1 MIIRLLG
8 PLELTGPNGAVQ
20 LSSAAQRTLV
30 ARLALTPG
38 ETVPRSALVD
48 ALWSDEASA
57 SATKTLHS
65 LLARLRGQIRDAGL
79 GELITTREPGYV
91 LNASTET
98 VDAARFE
105 ALVAAARHSDE
116 PSESAKML
124 REALALW
131 TGDPLADCRP
141 GEWTRQESARLV
153 SLRMDATEDLMDA
166 SLALGEHAAVAPLVA
181 ALVERHPFR
190 ERLWEQLMIA
200 LHRCG
205 RQAESLAA
213 FQRARA
219 VLVDELGIEP
229 GTRLRDLEQAVLTAD
244 PRLDLPE
251 RVVVPV
257 RGNLPADRSSFV
269 ERPET
274 EHVTDLIRRH
284 RLVTLIG
291 VGGVGKTRLALH
303 VARAEQ
309 PPDGAWL
316 VELAA
321 LRDRAL
327 VPHTVAEALGVVD
340 QTGRGQL
347 NVLAEFLAGRDA
359 LLVLDNCEHVVDH
372 CAVLVDTLLRVAPKL
387 RVIATSR
394 RALRVHGEQVLSV
407 APLSVPYPAATLFA
421 QRADAAIPGS
431 FVITDA
437 NEQAVAD
444 LCRRLDGI
452 PLAIEMAALRVRA
465 LTPAQLLERL
475 DDRFRVLTDGG
486 RTALPQHQTLLATM
500 EWSFELC
507 SPREQLLWARASVF
521 AGGFDL
527 AAAEAVCSDDVLT
540 ADFMFDAVD
549 GLVDKSVLQH
559 EEHAGVA
566 RYRFLETMRRFGQT
580 RLRASGEEQRLKARH
595 RDYYANLAAQGER
608 AWFTPRQLATVGAMT
623 AERGNLR
630 AALEHSLTTPGEA
643 DAGLRLAATLW
654 FHWVGCGRFAE
665 GRHWLDWALSL
676 ETEPSKARC
685 KALWVNGYVATLQ
698 GNTSAVPALLEACH
712 REAAELRDE
721 DADVFATYVRG
732 AAAVFEDDLP
742 RGAELLSEA
751 DRRHAELGH
760 LDSNV
765 IMAKVALAITVA
777 FSGQL
782 DRAAEICAEA
792 RAVCEENGELWARA
806 YALYVLAFVA
816 MGRGDVAEAREL
828 ATTSLHI
835 KAKFDDLLGIAVSV
849 ELLAL
854 IAAVTGH
861 PAHAALLLGGADRVW
876 RSVGLPLFGSATFAA
891 SHDRCVALCR
901 QALGDEA
908 YGEHFARGAAMTVSA
923 VVEVAAKDLAQP

>member
-20 LSSAAQRTLV
+20 LSSAGQRTLV
-30 ARLALTPG
+30 ARLAVNPG

-48 ALWSDEASA
+48 ALWSDEVPAT
-57 SATKTLHS
+57 ATKTLHS

-91 LNASTET
+91 FNASADH
-98 VDAARFE
+98 VDVARFE
-105 ALVAAARHSDE
+105 ALVAAARRSDE
-116 PSESAKML
+116 PAESARML

-131 TGDPLADCRP
+131 TGDPLVDCRP
-141 GEWTRQESARLV
+141 GEWARSESARLTE
-153 SLRMDATEDLMDA
+153 LRLGATEDLMDA
-166 SLALGEHAAVAPLVA
+166 SLALGEHAAVAPLVSS
-181 ALVERHPFR
+181 LVEQHPFR

-200 LHRCG
+200 LYRCG
-205 RQAESLAA
+205 RQAEALAA
-213 FQRARA
+213 FHRARG

-244 PRLDLPE
+244 PRLDLVE
-251 RVVVPV
+251 RPPVPV

-269 ERPET
+269 DRPEA
-274 EHVTDLIRRH
+274 EQLAGLVRKH

-291 VGGVGKTRLALH
+291 VGGVGKTRLAVH
-303 VARAEQ
+303 VARGEQ
-309 PPDGAWL
+309 PPDGVWL

-347 NVLAEFLAGRDA
+347 TVLTDFLADRDA

-372 CAVLVDTLLRVAPKL
+372 CAVLVDTLLRVAPRL

-394 RALRVHGEQVLSV
+394 RALRVYGEQVLSV

-431 FVITDA
+431 FVITGA

-475 DDRFRVLTDGG
+475 DDRFKVLTDGG
-486 RTALPQHQTLLATM
+486 RNALPQHQTLIATM
-500 EWSFELC
+500 DWSFDLC

-521 AGGFDL
+521 AGSFDL
-527 AAAEAVCSDDVLT
+527 TAAEAVCSDDALT

-549 GLVDKSVLQH
+549 GLVDKSVLQR

-566 RYRFLETMRRFGQT
+566 RYRLLETMRQYGQT
-580 RLRASGEEQRLKARH
+580 RLRASDEEARLRLRH
-595 RDYYANLAAQGER
+595 RDYYAGVAVQGER
-608 AWFTPRQLATVGAMT
+608 AWFTPRQAATVGVMT

-630 AALEHSLTTPGEA
+630 AALEYSLTTPGEA
-643 DAGLRLAATLW
+643 EVGLRLAATLW
-654 FHWVGCGRFAE
+654 FQWVGCGRLAE
-665 GRHWLDWALSL
+665 GRHWLSWALSL
-676 ETEPSKARC
+676 ETEPSRARC
-685 KALWVNGYVATLQ
+685 KALWVAGYVATVQ
-698 GNTSAVPALLEACH
+698 GNRAAVPALLQACRAEA
-712 REAAELRDE
+712 LLLDDE
-721 DADVFATYVRG
+721 DADVYATYVQG

-742 RGAELLSEA
+742 LAASLLAEA
-751 DRRHAELGH
+751 DRRHAALGH

-765 IMAKVALAITVA
+765 IMARVALAMTVA
-777 FSGQL
+777 FGG
-782 DRAAEICAEA
+782 DYERATAICAEA
-792 RAVCEENGELWARA
+792 RALCEENGELWARA

-816 MGRGDVAEAREL
+816 VGRGDFAEAREL
-828 ATTSLHI
+828 ATSSLRI
-835 KAKFDDLLGIAVSV
+835 KESFDDLLGIAVSV
-849 ELLAL
+849 EVLAL
-854 IAAVTGH
+854 IAVATGS
-861 PAHAALLLGGADRVW
+861 ATHAALLLGGADRVW
-876 RSVGLPLFGSATFAA
+876 RSVGLPLFGSANFAA
-891 SHDRCVALCR
+891 SHDQCVTSCR

-908 YGEHFARGAAMTVSA
+908 FDEHFARGAAMTVAA
-923 VVEVAAKDLAQP
+923 VVAAAQS

>member
-20 LSSAAQRTLV
+20 LSSAGQRTLV
-30 ARLALTPG
+30 ARLALNPG

-48 ALWSDEASA
+48 ALWSDEAPA
-57 SATKTLHS
+57 TATKTLHS

-79 GELITTREPGYV
+79 GELIMTREPGYV
-91 LNASTET
+91 FNASADT
-98 VDAARFE
+98 VDVARFE
-105 ALVAAARHSDE
+105 ALVSSARQSTE
-116 PSESAKML
+116 PLESAKML

-131 TGDPLADCRP
+131 NGDPLADCRP
-141 GEWTRQESARLV
+141 GDWTRQESARLID
-153 SLRMDATEDLMDA
+153 LRMDATEDLMDA
-166 SLALGEHAAVAPLVA
+166 SLALGEHAAVAPLVNS
-181 ALVERHPFR
+181 LVEQHPFR
-190 ERLWEQLMIA
+190 ERLWEQLMLA
-200 LHRCG
+200 LYRCG
-205 RQAESLAA
+205 RQAESLGA
-213 FQRARA
+213 FQRARG
-219 VLVDELGIEP
+219 VLIDELGIEP

-244 PRLDLPE
+244 PRLDLAEHVP
-251 RVVVPV
+251 VPV

-269 ERPET
+269 DRPEAD
-274 EHVTDLIRRH
+274 HVADLIRRH

-291 VGGVGKTRLALH
+291 VGGVGKTRLAMH
-303 VARAEQ
+303 VARGEQ
-309 PPDGAWL
+309 PPDGVWL

-347 NVLAEFLAGRDA
+347 NVLTEFLTGKDA
-359 LLVLDNCEHVVDH
+359 LLVLDNCEHVVAH

-394 RALRVHGEQVLSV
+394 RALRVYGEQVLSV

-431 FVITDA
+431 FVITPE
-437 NEQAVAD
+437 NERAVTD

-475 DDRFRVLTDGG
+475 DDRFRVLTDDG

-500 EWSFELC
+500 DWSFDLC

-521 AGGFDL
+521 AGSFDL
-527 AAAEAVCSDDVLT
+527 GAAEAVCSDDALT

-549 GLVDKSVLQH
+549 GLVDKSVLQR

-566 RYRFLETMRRFGQT
+566 RYRLLETMRQYGQT
-580 RLRASGEEQRLKARH
+580 RLRASDEEPRLKARH
-595 RDYYANLAAQGER
+595 RDWYAGIARQGEQ
-608 AWFTPRQLATVGAMT
+608 AWFTPRQAATVGAMA

-630 AALEHSLTTPGEA
+630 AALEYSLTTPGEA
-643 DAGLRLAATLW
+643 DSGLRLASTLW
-654 FHWVGCGRFAE
+654 FYWVGCGRFAE
-665 GRHWLDWALSL
+665 GRHWLNWALSL
-676 ETEPSKARC
+676 DTEPSNARC
-685 KALWVNGYVATLQ
+685 KALWVNGYLATLQ
-698 GNTSAVPALLEACH
+698 GNTAAVPALLETC
-712 REAAELRDE
+712 RTEAAALGDE
-721 DADVFATYVRG
+721 DADVYATYVQG
-732 AAAVFEDDLP
+732 AAAVFDDDLP
-742 RGAELLSEA
+742 LGATLLAEA

-760 LDSNV
+760 MDSNV
-765 IMAKVALAITVA
+765 VMARVALAITVA
-777 FSGQL
+777 FGGEL
-782 DRAAEICAEA
+782 DRAAEICSNA

-806 YALYVLAFVA
+806 FALYVLAFVA

-828 ATTSLHI
+828 ATTSLRI
-835 KAKFDDLLGIAVSV
+835 KESFHDLLGIAVSV

-854 IAAVTGH
+854 ISVITGSA
-861 PAHAALLLGGADRVW
+861 AHAAVLLGGADRVW
-876 RSVGLPLFGSATFAA
+876 QSVGLPLFGSANFAA
-891 SHDRCVALCR
+891 SHDQCVALCR
-901 QALGDEA
+901 QALGPEG
-908 YGEHFARGAAMTVSA
+908 YEEHFARGAAMTVAS
-923 VVEVAAKDLAQP
+923 VVAAAQS

>member
-20 LSSAAQRTLV
+20 LSSAGQRTLV
-30 ARLALTPG
+30 ARLALNPG

-48 ALWSDEASA
+48 ALWSDEVPA

-91 LNASTET
+91 LNAPADT

-116 PSESAKML
+116 PLASAKML

-141 GEWTRQESARLV
+141 GEWTRQESARLTD
-153 SLRMDATEDLMDA
+153 LRTDATEELMEV
-166 SLALGEHAAVAPLVA
+166 SLALGEHAAVAPLVS

-200 LHRCG
+200 LYRCG
-205 RQAESLAA
+205 RQAEALAA
-213 FQRARA
+213 FQRARG
-219 VLVDELGIEP
+219 VLVDEP
-229 GTRLRDLEQAVLTAD
+229 GPRLRDLEQAVLTAD

-251 RVVVPV
+251 RTPVAV

-269 ERPET
+269 DRPET
-274 EHVTDLIRRH
+274 THVADLIRKH

-291 VGGVGKTRLALH
+291 VGGVGKTRLAMH
-303 VARAEQ
+303 VARGEH
-309 PPDGAWL
+309 PPDGVWL

-321 LRDRAL
+321 LRDKAL

-347 NVLAEFLAGRDA
+347 SVLTEFLAGKDA

-372 CAVLVDTLLRVAPKL
+372 CAVLVDTLLRVAPNL

-394 RALRVHGEQVLSV
+394 RALRVYGEQVMSV

-431 FVITDA
+431 FVITAA
-437 NEQAVAD
+437 NEQAVTD

-452 PLAIEMAALRVRA
+452 PLAIEMAAMRVRA
-465 LTPAQLLERL
+465 LTPAQLLKRL

-486 RTALPQHQTLLATM
+486 RTALPQHRTLFATM
-500 EWSFELC
+500 EWSFDLC
-507 SPREQLLWARASVF
+507 SAREQLLWARASVF

-527 AAAEAVCSDDVLT
+527 AAAEAVCSDDSLT

-549 GLVDKSVLQH
+549 GLVDKSVLQR

-566 RYRFLETMRRFGQT
+566 RYRLPETMRQFGQT
-580 RLRASGEEQRLKARH
+580 RLRVSDEEPRLKARH
-595 RDYYANLAAQGER
+595 RDWYAGIALQGER
-608 AWFTPRQLATVGAMT
+608 AWFTPRQEATVGAMA

-630 AALEHSLTTPGEA
+630 AALEYSLTTPGEA
-643 DAGLRLAATLW
+643 DSGLRLAATLW

-665 GRHWLDWALSL
+665 GRHWLNWALSL
-676 ETEPSKARC
+676 EAEPSRARC
-685 KALWVNGYVATLQ
+685 KALWVTGYLATLQ
-698 GNTSAVPALLEACH
+698 GDTSAVPALLEAC
-712 REAAELRDE
+712 RAEAAVLEDE
-721 DADVFATYVRG
+721 DADVYATYVQG
-732 AAAVFEDDLP
+732 AAAVFDDDLP
-742 RGAELLSEA
+742 LGVTLLAEA

-760 LDSNV
+760 MDSNV
-765 IMAKVALAITVA
+765 VMARVALAIAVA
-777 FSGQL
+777 FGGEL
-782 DRAAEICAEA
+782 DRAAEICTKA
-792 RAVCEENGELWARA
+792 RIVCEENGELWARA
-806 YALYVLAFVA
+806 FALYVLAFVA
-816 MGRGDVAEAREL
+816 MGRGDIVEAREL
-828 ATTSLHI
+828 ATSSLRI
-835 KAKFDDLLGIAVSV
+835 KEKFNDLLGIAVSV

-854 IAAVTGH
+854 ISVVTGS
-861 PAHAALLLGGADRVW
+861 ASHAALLLGGADRV
-876 RSVGLPLFGSATFAA
+876 RQSVGLPLFGSANFAA

-901 QALGDEA
+901 QALGPEQ
-908 YGEHFARGAAMTVSA
+908 YEEHFSRGAAMTVPS
-923 VVEVAAKDLAQP
+923 VVAAAQS

>member
-1 MIIRLLG
+1 M
-8 PLELTGPNGAVQ
+8 
-20 LSSAAQRTLV
+20 
-30 ARLALTPG
+30 
-38 ETVPRSALVD
+38 PRSALVD
-48 ALWSDEASA
+48 ALWSDEVPAT
-57 SATKTLHS
+57 ATKTLHS

-91 LNASTET
+91 LNAPADT
-98 VDAARFE
+98 VDVARFE

-116 PSESAKML
+116 PLESAKML

-141 GEWTRQESARLV
+141 GDWTRQESARLTD
-153 SLRMDATEDLMDA
+153 LRMDATEDLMEA
-166 SLALGEHAAVAPLVA
+166 SLALGEHAAVAPLVNS
-181 ALVERHPFR
+181 LVEQHPFR

-200 LHRCG
+200 LYRCG
-205 RQAESLAA
+205 RQAEALAA
-213 FQRARA
+213 FQRARG
-219 VLVDELGIEP
+219 VLVGELGIEP
-229 GTRLRDLEQAVLTAD
+229 GPRLKDLEQAVLTAD

-251 RVVVPV
+251 RVPAPV

-269 ERPET
+269 DRPET
-274 EHVTDLIRRH
+274 EHVADLIRRH

-303 VARAEQ
+303 VARGEH
-309 PPDGAWL
+309 PPDGVWL

-321 LRDRAL
+321 LRDKAL
-327 VPHTVAEALGVVD
+327 VPHAVAEALGVVD

-347 NVLAEFLAGRDA
+347 SVLTEFLAGEDA

-372 CAVLVDTLLRVAPKL
+372 CAVLVDTLLRVAPDL

-394 RALRVHGEQVLSV
+394 RALRVYGEQVLSV
-407 APLSVPYPAATLFA
+407 SPLSVPYPAATLFA

-431 FVITDA
+431 FVITAA

-475 DDRFRVLTDGG
+475 DDRFRVLTGGG

-500 EWSFELC
+500 EWSFDLC

-527 AAAEAVCSDDVLT
+527 AAAEAVCSDDALT
-540 ADFMFDAVD
+540 ADYMFDAVD
-549 GLVDKSVLQH
+549 GLVDKSVLQR

-566 RYRFLETMRRFGQT
+566 RYRLLETMRQFGQT
-580 RLRASGEEQRLKARH
+580 RLRASDDEQRLKARH
-595 RDYYANLAAQGER
+595 RDWYTGVALQGER
-608 AWFTPRQLATVGAMT
+608 AWFTSRQAATVGAMA

-643 DAGLRLAATLW
+643 ESGLRLASTLW
-654 FHWVGCGRFAE
+654 FYWVGCGRFAE
-665 GRHWLDWALSL
+665 GRHWLNWALSL
-676 ETEPSKARC
+676 ETEPSRARC
-685 KALWVNGYVATLQ
+685 KALWVTGYLATLQ
-698 GNTSAVPALLEACH
+698 GNTSAVPALLEAC
-712 REAAELRDE
+712 RTEAAVLGDE
-721 DADVFATYVRG
+721 DADVYATYVQG
-732 AAAVFEDDLP
+732 AAAVFDDDLP
-742 RGAELLSEA
+742 LGARLLAEA

-765 IMAKVALAITVA
+765 VMARVALAITAA
-777 FSGQL
+777 FAGEL
-782 DRAAEICAEA
+782 DRAAEICTKA
-792 RAVCEENGELWARA
+792 RVVCEENGELWARA
-806 YALYVLAFVA
+806 FALYVLAFVA

-828 ATTSLHI
+828 ATTSLRI
-835 KAKFDDLLGIAVSV
+835 KEQFHDLLGIAVSV

-854 IAAVTGH
+854 ISVITGS
-861 PAHAALLLGGADRVW
+861 ASHAALLLGGADRVW
-876 RSVGLPLFGSATFAA
+876 QSVGLPLFGSTNFAA
-891 SHDRCVALCR
+891 SHDQCVTLCR
-901 QALGDEA
+901 QALSPEE
-908 YGEHFARGAAMTVSA
+908 YEEHFSRGAAMTVAS
-923 VVEVAAKDLAQP
+923 VVAAAQS

>member
-1 MIIRLLG
+1 M
-8 PLELTGPNGAVQ
+8 
-20 LSSAAQRTLV
+20 

-48 ALWSDEASA
+48 ALWSDEAPA
-57 SATKTLHS
+57 TATKTLHS

-91 LNASTET
+91 LNASAGT
-98 VDAARFE
+98 VDVARFE

-153 SLRMDATEDLMDA
+153 GLRMDATEDLVDA
-166 SLALGEHAAVAPLVA
+166 SLALGEHAAVAPLVT
-181 ALVERHPFR
+181 ALV

-251 RVVVPV
+251 RVVLPV
-257 RGNLPADRSSFV
+257 RGHLPADRSSFV
-269 ERPET
+269 DRPET
-274 EHVTDLIRRH
+274 EHVTDLIRQH

-321 LRDRAL
+321 LRDRTL
-327 VPHTVAEALGVVD
+327 VPHTAAEALGVVD

-347 NVLAEFLAGRDA
+347 NVLTEFLGGRDA
-359 LLVLDNCEHVVDH
+359 LLVLGNCEHVVDH
-372 CAVLVDTLLRVAPKL
+372 CAVLVDMLLRVAPKL

-394 RALRVHGEQVLSV
+394 RALRVYGEQVLSV

-437 NEQAVAD
+437 NEQGVAD

-500 EWSFELC
+500 EWSFDLC
-507 SPREQLLWARASVF
+507 SPREQLLWAGASVF

-527 AAAEAVCSDDVLT
+527 AAAEAVCSDDALT

-549 GLVDKSVLQH
+549 GLVDKSVLQR

-566 RYRFLETMRRFGQT
+566 RYRLMETMRQFGQT

-623 AERGNLR
+623 AERGNLH

-643 DAGLRLAATLW
+643 GRGRRRSAAGGDAVVPLGRLRAVRRGT
-654 FHWVGCGRFAE
+654 
-665 GRHWLDWALSL
+665 AL
-676 ETEPSKARC
+676 
-685 KALWVNGYVATLQ
+685 
-698 GNTSAVPALLEACH
+698 
-712 REAAELRDE
+712 
-721 DADVFATYVRG
+721 
-732 AAAVFEDDLP
+732 
-742 RGAELLSEA
+742 
-751 DRRHAELGH
+751 AELG
-760 LDSNV
+760 
-765 IMAKVALAITVA
+765 AVARDRTVEGA
-777 FSGQL
+777 PQGVVGQRVRGGTCGTAER
-782 DRAAEICAEA
+782 RAAPVARTRLAE
-792 RAVCEENGELWARA
+792 RR
-806 YALYVLAFVA
+806 
-816 MGRGDVAEAREL
+816 
-828 ATTSLHI
+828 
-835 KAKFDDLLGIAVSV
+835 
-849 ELLAL
+849 
-854 IAAVTGH
+854 
-861 PAHAALLLGGADRVW
+861 
-876 RSVGLPLFGSATFAA
+876 
-891 SHDRCVALCR
+891 
-901 QALGDEA
+901 
-908 YGEHFARGAAMTVSA
+908 
-923 VVEVAAKDLAQP
+923 

>member
-20 LSSAAQRTLV
+20 LGSAGQRTLV
-30 ARLALTPG
+30 ARLALKPG

-48 ALWSDEASA
+48 ALWSEEAPPT
-57 SATKTLHS
+57 ATKTLHS

-91 LNASTET
+91 LNASADT
-98 VDAARFE
+98 VDVARFE
-105 ALVAAARHSDE
+105 ALVAAARQSDG
-116 PSESAKML
+116 PLESAKLL

-131 TGDPLADCRP
+131 MGDPLADCRP

-153 SLRMDATEDLMDA
+153 ELRMDATEDLMEA
-166 SLALGEHAAVAPLVA
+166 SLELGEHAAVAPLVNS
-181 ALVERHPFR
+181 LVDQHPFR

-200 LHRCG
+200 LYRCG

-213 FQRARA
+213 FQRARG

-229 GTRLRDLEQAVLTAD
+229 SARLRDLEQAVLTAD

-251 RVVVPV
+251 RAPVVV

-269 ERPET
+269 DRPET
-274 EHVTDLIRRH
+274 AHVAELIREH

-291 VGGVGKTRLALH
+291 VGGVGKTRLAMH
-303 VARAEQ
+303 VARGEH
-309 PPDGAWL
+309 PPDGVWL

-347 NVLAEFLAGRDA
+347 TVLTEFLADRDA

-372 CAVLVDTLLRVAPKL
+372 CAVLVDTLLRVAPKV

-394 RALRVHGEQVLSV
+394 RALRVYGEQVLSV

-421 QRADAAIPGS
+421 QRADAAVPGS
-431 FVITDA
+431 FVITGA

-486 RTALPQHQTLLATM
+486 RTALPQHQTLIATM
-500 EWSFELC
+500 DWSFDLC

-521 AGGFDL
+521 AGSFDL
-527 AAAEAVCSDDVLT
+527 PAAEAVCSDDSLT
-540 ADFMFDAVD
+540 ADYMFDAVD
-549 GLVDKSVLQH
+549 GLVDKSVLLR
-559 EEHAGVA
+559 EEHGGVA
-566 RYRFLETMRRFGQT
+566 RYRLLETMRQYGQT
-580 RLRASGEEQRLKARH
+580 RLRAGDDEPRLKARH
-595 RDYYANLAAQGER
+595 RDWYARIAEQGER
-608 AWFTPRQLATVGAMT
+608 AWFTPRQSATVEAMT

-630 AALEHSLTTPGEA
+630 AALEYSLTTPGEA
-643 DAGLRLAATLW
+643 DAGLRLAGTLW
-654 FHWVGCGRFAE
+654 FYWVGCGRFAE
-665 GRHWLDWALSL
+665 GRHWLNWALSL
-676 ETEPSKARC
+676 ETEPSRARC
-685 KALWVNGYVATLQ
+685 KALWVAGYVATLQ
-698 GNTSAVPALLEACH
+698 GNTSAVPALLEGCRA
-712 REAAELRDE
+712 EAALLDDT
-721 DADVFATYVRG
+721 DADAYATYVQG
-732 AAAVFEDDLP
+732 AAAVFDDDLSL
-742 RGAELLSEA
+742 GASLLREA
-751 DRRHAELGH
+751 DRRHTELGH

-765 IMAKVALAITVA
+765 IMARVALAITVA
-777 FSGQL
+777 FSGDF
-782 DRAAEICAEA
+782 DRAAALCTEA
-792 RAVCEENGELWARA
+792 RSVCEEHGELWARA

-816 MGRGDVAEAREL
+816 IGRGDVAQAREL
-828 ATTSLHI
+828 ATSSLRI
-835 KAKFDDLLGIAVSV
+835 KEKFNDLLGIAVSV

-854 IAAVTGH
+854 ISVVTGS
-861 PAHAALLLGGADRVW
+861 ATHAALLLGGVDRVW
-876 RSVGLPLFGSATFAA
+876 QSVGLPLFGSANFAA
-891 SHDRCVALCR
+891 SHDQCVALCR
-901 QALGDEA
+901 QALGEEA
-908 YGEHFARGAAMTVSA
+908 YDEHFARGGAMTVAA
-923 VVEVAAKDLAQP
+923 VVAAALS

>member
-20 LSSAAQRTLV
+20 LSSAGQRTLV
-30 ARLALTPG
+30 ARLALNPG

-48 ALWSDEASA
+48 ALWSDEAPA

-91 LNASTET
+91 LNAPADT

-116 PSESAKML
+116 PLASAKML
-124 REALALW
+124 REALSLW

-141 GEWTRQESARLV
+141 GEWTRQESARLTD
-153 SLRMDATEDLMDA
+153 LRMDATEELMEC
-166 SLALGEHAAVAPLVA
+166 SLALGEHAAVAPLVN
-181 ALVERHPFR
+181 ALVEQHPFR
-190 ERLWEQLMIA
+190 ERLWVQLMIA
-200 LHRCG
+200 LYRCG

-213 FQRARA
+213 FQRARG

-229 GTRLRDLEQAVLTAD
+229 GPRLRDLEQAVLTAD

-251 RVVVPV
+251 RTPVLV

-269 ERPET
+269 DRPET
-274 EHVTDLIRRH
+274 EHVADLIRRH

-291 VGGVGKTRLALH
+291 VGGVGKTRLAMH
-303 VARAEQ
+303 VARSEQ
-309 PPDGAWL
+309 PPDGVWL

-327 VPHTVAEALGVVD
+327 VPHAVAEALGVVD

-347 NVLAEFLAGRDA
+347 SVLTEFLAEKDA

-372 CAVLVDTLLRVAPKL
+372 CAVLVDTLLRMAPNL

-394 RALRVHGEQVLSV
+394 RALRVYGEQVMSV

-431 FVITDA
+431 FVITAA
-437 NEQAVAD
+437 NEQAVTD

-486 RTALPQHQTLLATM
+486 RTALPQHQTLLATI
-500 EWSFELC
+500 EWSFDLC
-507 SPREQLLWARASVF
+507 SPREQLLWGRASVF
-521 AGGFDL
+521 AGSFDL
-527 AAAEAVCSDDVLT
+527 AAAEAVCSDDALT

-549 GLVDKSVLQH
+549 GLVDKSVLQR

-566 RYRFLETMRRFGQT
+566 RYRLLETMRQFGQT
-580 RLRASGEEQRLKARH
+580 RLRASDEEPLLRMRH
-595 RDYYANLAAQGER
+595 RDWYAGIAVQGER
-608 AWFTPRQLATVGAMT
+608 AWFTPRQIATVGAMT

-654 FHWVGCGRFAE
+654 FYWVGCGRFAE
-665 GRHWLDWALSL
+665 GRHWLNWALSL
-676 ETEPSKARC
+676 ETEPSRARC
-685 KALWVNGYVATLQ
+685 KALWVNGYLATLQ
-698 GNTSAVPALLEACH
+698 GNTSAVPALLEAC
-712 REAAELRDE
+712 RAEAAVLDDE
-721 DADVFATYVRG
+721 DADVFATYVQG
-732 AAAVFEDDLP
+732 AAAVFDDDLP
-742 RGAELLSEA
+742 LGATLLAEA
-751 DRRHAELGH
+751 DRRHAQLGH
-760 LDSNV
+760 MDSNV
-765 IMAKVALAITVA
+765 VMARVALAITVA
-777 FSGQL
+777 FGGEL
-782 DRAAEICAEA
+782 DRAAEICTRA

-806 YALYVLAFVA
+806 FALYVLAFVA
-816 MGRGDVAEAREL
+816 MGRGDVVEAREL
-828 ATTSLHI
+828 ATTSLRI
-835 KAKFDDLLGIAVSV
+835 KEKFHDLLGIAVSV

-854 IAAVTGH
+854 ISVVTGS
-861 PAHAALLLGGADRVW
+861 ASHAAMLLGGADRVW
-876 RSVGLPLFGSATFAA
+876 QSVGLPLFGSANFAA
-891 SHDRCVALCR
+891 SHDQCVALCR
-901 QALGDEA
+901 QALGVEA
-908 YGEHFARGAAMTVSA
+908 YDEHFARGAAMTVTS
-923 VVEVAAKDLAQP
+923 VVAAAQS

>member
-20 LSSAAQRTLV
+20 LSSAGQRTLV
-30 ARLALTPG
+30 ARLALNPG

-48 ALWSDEASA
+48 ALWSDEAPA
-57 SATKTLHS
+57 TATKTLHS

-91 LNASTET
+91 LNAPADT

-116 PSESAKML
+116 PLKSAKML
-124 REALALW
+124 REALSLW

-141 GEWTRQESARLV
+141 GEWTRQESARLTD
-153 SLRMDATEDLMDA
+153 LRMDATEELMEC
-166 SLALGEHAAVAPLVA
+166 SLALGEHAAVAPLVN
-181 ALVERHPFR
+181 ALVEQHPFR

-200 LHRCG
+200 LYRCG
-205 RQAESLAA
+205 RQAESLGA
-213 FQRARA
+213 FHRARG

-229 GTRLRDLEQAVLTAD
+229 GPRLRDLEQAVLTAD

-251 RVVVPV
+251 RTPVPV

-269 ERPET
+269 DRPET
-274 EHVTDLIRRH
+274 DHVADLIRRH

-303 VARAEQ
+303 VARGEQ
-309 PPDGAWL
+309 PPDGVWL

-327 VPHTVAEALGVVD
+327 VPHAVAEAMGVVD

-347 NVLAEFLAGRDA
+347 SVLTEFLAAKDA

-372 CAVLVDTLLRVAPKL
+372 CAVLVDTLLRVAPNL

-394 RALRVHGEQVLSV
+394 RALRVYGEQVMSI

-431 FVITDA
+431 FVITAA
-437 NEQAVAD
+437 NEQAVTD

-500 EWSFELC
+500 EWSYDLC

-521 AGGFDL
+521 AGSFDL
-527 AAAEAVCSDDVLT
+527 AAAESVCSDDALT

-549 GLVDKSVLQH
+549 GLVDKSVLQR

-566 RYRFLETMRRFGQT
+566 RYRLLETMRQFGQT
-580 RLRASGEEQRLKARH
+580 RLRAGDDEPRLKRRH
-595 RDYYANLAAQGER
+595 RDWYAGVAVQGER
-608 AWFTPRQLATVGAMT
+608 AWFTPRQVATVAAMST
-623 AERGNLR
+623 ERGNLR
-630 AALEHSLTTPGEA
+630 AALEYSLTTPGEA
-643 DAGLRLAATLW
+643 EAGLRLAAALW
-654 FHWVGCGRFAE
+654 FYWVGCGRFAE
-665 GRHWLDWALSL
+665 GRHWLNWALSL
-676 ETEPSKARC
+676 ETEPSRARC
-685 KALWVNGYVATLQ
+685 KTLWVNGYLATLQ
-698 GNTSAVPALLEACH
+698 GNTSAVPALLEAC
-712 REAAELRDE
+712 RAEALVLGDE
-721 DADVFATYVRG
+721 DADVFATYVQG
-732 AAAVFEDDLP
+732 AAAVFDDDLP
-742 RGAELLSEA
+742 LGATLLAEA

-760 LDSNV
+760 MDSNV
-765 IMAKVALAITVA
+765 VMARVALAITVA
-777 FSGQL
+777 FGGEL
-782 DRAAEICAEA
+782 DRAADICTKA
-792 RAVCEENGELWARA
+792 RAVCEEHGELWARA
-806 YALYVLAFVA
+806 FALYVLAFVA
-816 MGRGDVAEAREL
+816 MGRGDVVEAREL
-828 ATTSLHI
+828 ALTSLRI
-835 KAKFDDLLGIAVSV
+835 KEKFNDLLGIAVSV

-854 IAAVTGH
+854 ISVITGS
-861 PAHAALLLGGADRVW
+861 ASHAAMLLGGADRVW
-876 RSVGLPLFGSATFAA
+876 QSVGLPLFGSANFAA
-891 SHDRCVALCR
+891 SHDQCVALCR
-901 QALGDEA
+901 QALGPEGYD
-908 YGEHFARGAAMTVSA
+908 EHFARGAAMTVTS
-923 VVEVAAKDLAQP
+923 VVAAAQS

>member
-1 MIIRLLG
+1 M
-8 PLELTGPNGAVQ
+8 
-20 LSSAAQRTLV
+20 
-30 ARLALTPG
+30 ARLALNPG

-48 ALWSDEASA
+48 ALWSGEAPA

-91 LNASTET
+91 LNAPADT

-116 PSESAKML
+116 PLQSAKML

-131 TGDPLADCRP
+131 SGDPLADCRP
-141 GEWTRQESARLV
+141 GEWTRQESARLTD
-153 SLRMDATEDLMDA
+153 LRMDATEDLMEA
-166 SLALGEHAAVAPLVA
+166 SLALGEHAAVAPLVNS
-181 ALVERHPFR
+181 LVDQHPFR

-200 LHRCG
+200 LYRCG

-213 FQRARA
+213 FQRARGA
-219 VLVDELGIEP
+219 LVDELGIEP
-229 GTRLRDLEQAVLTAD
+229 GPRLRDLEQAVLTAD

-251 RVVVPV
+251 RTPVPV

-269 ERPET
+269 DRPET
-274 EHVTDLIRRH
+274 EHVADLIRKH

-291 VGGVGKTRLALH
+291 VGGVGKTRLAVH

-309 PPDGAWL
+309 PPDGVWL

-347 NVLAEFLAGRDA
+347 SVLTEFLARKDA

-372 CAVLVDTLLRVAPKL
+372 CAVLVDTLLRVAPNL

-394 RALRVHGEQVLSV
+394 RALRVYGEQVLSV

-431 FVITDA
+431 FVITRA
-437 NEQAVAD
+437 NEQAVTD
-444 LCRRLDGI
+444 LCKRLDGI

-500 EWSFELC
+500 EWSFDLC

-521 AGGFDL
+521 AGSFDL
-527 AAAEAVCSDDVLT
+527 AAAEAVCSDESLT

-549 GLVDKSVLQH
+549 GLVDKSVLQR

-566 RYRFLETMRRFGQT
+566 RYRLLETMRQFGQT
-580 RLRASGEEQRLKARH
+580 RLRASDEEPRLKARH
-595 RDYYANLAAQGER
+595 RDWYAGIALQGER
-608 AWFTPRQLATVGAMT
+608 AWFTPRQAATVGAMT

-643 DAGLRLAATLW
+643 DSGLRLAATLW
-654 FHWVGCGRFAE
+654 FYWVGCGRFAE
-665 GRHWLDWALSL
+665 GRHWLNWALSL
-676 ETEPSKARC
+676 ETQPSRARC
-685 KALWVNGYVATLQ
+685 KALWVTGYLATLQ
-698 GNTSAVPALLEACH
+698 GNTSAVPALLEQCRA
-712 REAAELRDE
+712 EAALLEDE
-721 DADVFATYVRG
+721 DADVYATYVQG
-732 AAAVFEDDLP
+732 AAAVFDDDLP
-742 RGAELLSEA
+742 LGATLLAEA
-751 DRRHAELGH
+751 DRRHAALGH
-760 LDSNV
+760 MDSNV
-765 IMAKVALAITVA
+765 VMARVALAITVA
-777 FSGQL
+777 FGGEL
-782 DRAAEICAEA
+782 DRAAEICTKA
-792 RAVCEENGELWARA
+792 RDVCEENGELWARA
-806 YALYVLAFVA
+806 FALYVLAFVA

-828 ATTSLHI
+828 ATTALRI
-835 KAKFDDLLGIAVSV
+835 KEKFNDLLGIAVSV

-854 IAAVTGH
+854 ISVVTGS
-861 PAHAALLLGGADRVW
+861 ASHAALLLGGADRVW
-876 RSVGLPLFGSATFAA
+876 QSVGLPLFGSANFAA
-891 SHDRCVALCR
+891 SHDQCVALCR
-901 QALGDEA
+901 QALGPES
-908 YGEHFARGAAMTVSA
+908 YEEHFSRGAAMTVTS
-923 VVEVAAKDLAQP
+923 VVAAAQS

>member
-20 LSSAAQRTLV
+20 LSSAGQRTLV
-30 ARLALTPG
+30 ARLALKPG

-48 ALWSDEASA
+48 ALWSDEVPAT
-57 SATKTLHS
+57 ATKTLHS

-91 LNASTET
+91 LNAPADT
-98 VDAARFE
+98 VDVARFE

-116 PSESAKML
+116 PLESAKML

-141 GEWTRQESARLV
+141 GDWTRQESARLTD
-153 SLRMDATEDLMDA
+153 LRMDATEDLMEA
-166 SLALGEHAAVAPLVA
+166 SLALGEHAAVAPLVNS
-181 ALVERHPFR
+181 LVEQHPFR

-200 LHRCG
+200 LYRCG
-205 RQAESLAA
+205 RQAEALAA
-213 FQRARA
+213 FQRARG
-219 VLVDELGIEP
+219 VLVGELGIEP
-229 GTRLRDLEQAVLTAD
+229 GPRLKDLEQAVLTAD

-251 RVVVPV
+251 RVPAPV

-269 ERPET
+269 DRPET
-274 EHVTDLIRRH
+274 EHVADLIRRH

-303 VARAEQ
+303 VARGEH
-309 PPDGAWL
+309 PPDGVWL

-321 LRDRAL
+321 LRDKAL
-327 VPHTVAEALGVVD
+327 VPHAVAEALGVVD

-347 NVLAEFLAGRDA
+347 SVLTEFLAGEDA

-372 CAVLVDTLLRVAPKL
+372 CAVLVDTLLRVAPDL

-394 RALRVHGEQVLSV
+394 RALRVYGEQVLSV
-407 APLSVPYPAATLFA
+407 SPLSVPYPAATLFA

-431 FVITDA
+431 FVITAA

-475 DDRFRVLTDGG
+475 DDRFRVLTGGG

-500 EWSFELC
+500 EWSFDLC

-527 AAAEAVCSDDVLT
+527 AAAEAVCSDDALT
-540 ADFMFDAVD
+540 ADYMFDAVD
-549 GLVDKSVLQH
+549 GLVDKSVLQR

-566 RYRFLETMRRFGQT
+566 RYRLLETMRQFGQT
-580 RLRASGEEQRLKARH
+580 RLRASDDEQRLKARH
-595 RDYYANLAAQGER
+595 RDWYTGVALQGER
-608 AWFTPRQLATVGAMT
+608 AWFTSRQAATVGAMA

-643 DAGLRLAATLW
+643 ESGLRLASTLW
-654 FHWVGCGRFAE
+654 FYWVGCGRFAE
-665 GRHWLDWALSL
+665 GRHWLNWALSL
-676 ETEPSKARC
+676 ETEPSRARC
-685 KALWVNGYVATLQ
+685 KALWVTGYLATLQ
-698 GNTSAVPALLEACH
+698 GNTSAVPALLEAC
-712 REAAELRDE
+712 RTEAAVLGDE
-721 DADVFATYVRG
+721 DADVYATYVQG
-732 AAAVFEDDLP
+732 AAAVFDDDLP
-742 RGAELLSEA
+742 LGARLLAEA

-765 IMAKVALAITVA
+765 VMARVALAITAA
-777 FSGQL
+777 FAGEL
-782 DRAAEICAEA
+782 DRAAEICTKA
-792 RAVCEENGELWARA
+792 RVVCEENGELWARA
-806 YALYVLAFVA
+806 FALYVLAFVA

-828 ATTSLHI
+828 ATTSLRI
-835 KAKFDDLLGIAVSV
+835 KEQFHDLLGIAVSV

-854 IAAVTGH
+854 ISVITGS
-861 PAHAALLLGGADRVW
+861 ASHAALLLGGADRVW
-876 RSVGLPLFGSATFAA
+876 QSVGLPLFGSTNFAA
-891 SHDRCVALCR
+891 SHDQCVTLCR
-901 QALGDEA
+901 QALSPEE
-908 YGEHFARGAAMTVSA
+908 YEEHFSRGAAMTVAS
-923 VVEVAAKDLAQP
+923 VVAAAQS

>member
-20 LSSAAQRTLV
+20 LSSAGQRTLV
-30 ARLALTPG
+30 ARLALNPG

-48 ALWSDEASA
+48 ALWSDEVPA

-91 LNASTET
+91 LNAPADT

-116 PSESAKML
+116 PLASAKLL

-141 GEWTRQESARLV
+141 GEWTRHESARLID
-153 SLRMDATEDLMDA
+153 LRMDATEELMEA
-166 SLALGEHAAVAPLVA
+166 SLALGEHAAVAPLVN

-200 LHRCG
+200 LYRSG

-213 FQRARA
+213 FQRARS

-229 GTRLRDLEQAVLTAD
+229 GPRLRDLEQAVLTAD

-251 RVVVPV
+251 RTPVVV

-269 ERPET
+269 DRPET
-274 EHVTDLIRRH
+274 AHVADLIRRH
-284 RLVTLIG
+284 RLVTLTG
-291 VGGVGKTRLALH
+291 VGGVGKTRLAMH
-303 VARAEQ
+303 VARGEK
-309 PPDGAWL
+309 PPDGVWL

-347 NVLAEFLAGRDA
+347 TVLTEFLAGKDA

-372 CAVLVDTLLRVAPKL
+372 CAVLVDTLLRVAPNL

-394 RALRVHGEQVLSV
+394 RALRVYGEQVMSV

-431 FVITDA
+431 FVITAA
-437 NEQAVAD
+437 NEQAVSD

-452 PLAIEMAALRVRA
+452 PLAIEMAAMRVRA

-500 EWSFELC
+500 EWSFDLC

-521 AGGFDL
+521 AGSFDL
-527 AAAEAVCSDDVLT
+527 AAAEAVCSDDSLT

-549 GLVDKSVLQH
+549 GLVEKSVLQR
-559 EEHAGVA
+559 EERAGVA
-566 RYRFLETMRRFGQT
+566 RYRLLETMRQFGQT
-580 RLRASGEEQRLKARH
+580 RLRAGDEEPRLKTRH
-595 RDYYANLAAQGER
+595 RDWYAGIALQGEQ
-608 AWFTPRQLATVGAMT
+608 AWFTPRQVATVAAMA

-654 FHWVGCGRFAE
+654 FYWVGCGRFAE
-665 GRHWLDWALSL
+665 GRHWLNWALSL
-676 ETEPSKARC
+676 ETEPSRARC
-685 KALWVNGYVATLQ
+685 KALWVTGYLATLQ
-698 GNTSAVPALLEACH
+698 GNTSAVPALLEAC
-712 REAAELRDE
+712 RAEAAALGDE
-721 DADVFATYVRG
+721 DADVYATYVQG
-732 AAAVFEDDLP
+732 AAAVFDDDLP
-742 RGAELLSEA
+742 LGARLLAEA

-760 LDSNV
+760 MDSNV
-765 IMAKVALAITVA
+765 VMARVALAITVA
-777 FSGQL
+777 FGGEL
-782 DRAAEICAEA
+782 DRAAEICTKA
-792 RAVCEENGELWARA
+792 RLVCEENGELWARA
-806 YALYVLAFVA
+806 FALYVLAFVA
-816 MGRGDVAEAREL
+816 MGRGDVVEAREL
-828 ATTSLHI
+828 AVSSLRI
-835 KAKFDDLLGIAVSV
+835 KEKFNDLLGIAVSV

-854 IAAVTGH
+854 ISVVTGS
-861 PAHAALLLGGADRVW
+861 ASHAALLLGGADRVW
-876 RSVGLPLFGSATFAA
+876 QSVGLPLFGSANFAA
-891 SHDRCVALCR
+891 SHDHCVALCR
-901 QALGDEA
+901 QALGPEA
-908 YGEHFARGAAMTVSA
+908 YEDHFSRGAAMTVPA
-923 VVEVAAKDLAQP
+923 VVAAAQS

>member
-20 LSSAAQRTLV
+20 LSSAGQRTLV
-30 ARLALTPG
+30 ARLALNPG

-48 ALWSDEASA
+48 ALWSDEAPA
-57 SATKTLHS
+57 TATKTLHS

-91 LNASTET
+91 LNAPADT

-105 ALVAAARHSDE
+105 ALVAAARHADE
-116 PSESAKML
+116 PLQSAKML

-131 TGDPLADCRP
+131 SGDPLADCRP
-141 GEWTRQESARLV
+141 GEWTRQESARLTD
-153 SLRMDATEDLMDA
+153 LRMDATEDLMEA
-166 SLALGEHAAVAPLVA
+166 SLSLGEHAAVAPLVNS
-181 ALVERHPFR
+181 LVEQHPFR

-200 LHRCG
+200 LYRCG

-213 FQRARA
+213 FQRARGA
-219 VLVDELGIEP
+219 LVDELGIEP
-229 GTRLRDLEQAVLTAD
+229 GPRLRDLEQAVLTAD

-251 RVVVPV
+251 RTPVPV

-269 ERPET
+269 DRPET
-274 EHVTDLIRRH
+274 EHVADLIRKH

-291 VGGVGKTRLALH
+291 VGGVGKTRLAVH

-309 PPDGAWL
+309 PPDGVWL

-347 NVLAEFLAGRDA
+347 SVLTEFLARKDA

-372 CAVLVDTLLRVAPKL
+372 CAVLVDTLLRVAPNL

-394 RALRVHGEQVLSV
+394 RALRVYGEQVMSV

-431 FVITDA
+431 FVITRA
-437 NEQAVAD
+437 NEQAVTD
-444 LCRRLDGI
+444 LCKRLDGI

-500 EWSFELC
+500 EWSFDLC

-521 AGGFDL
+521 AGSFDL
-527 AAAEAVCSDDVLT
+527 AAAEAICSDESLT

-549 GLVDKSVLQH
+549 GLVDKSVLQR

-566 RYRFLETMRRFGQT
+566 RYRLLETMRQFGQT
-580 RLRASGEEQRLKARH
+580 RLRAGDEEPRLKTRH
-595 RDYYANLAAQGER
+595 RDWYAGIALQGER
-608 AWFTPRQLATVGAMT
+608 AWFTPRQAATVGAMT

-643 DAGLRLAATLW
+643 DSGLRLAATLW
-654 FHWVGCGRFAE
+654 FYWVGCGRFAE
-665 GRHWLDWALSL
+665 GRHWLNWALSL
-676 ETEPSKARC
+676 ETQPSRARC
-685 KALWVNGYVATLQ
+685 KALWVTGYLATLQ
-698 GNTSAVPALLEACH
+698 GNTSAVPALLEQC
-712 REAAELRDE
+712 RTEAALLDDE
-721 DADVFATYVRG
+721 DADVYATYVQG
-732 AAAVFEDDLP
+732 AAAVFDDDLP
-742 RGAELLSEA
+742 LGATLLAEA

-760 LDSNV
+760 MDSNV
-765 IMAKVALAITVA
+765 VMARVALAITVA
-777 FSGQL
+777 FGGEL
-782 DRAAEICAEA
+782 DRAAEICAKA
-792 RAVCEENGELWARA
+792 RDVCEENGELWARA
-806 YALYVLAFVA
+806 FALYVLAFVS
-816 MGRGDVAEAREL
+816 MGRGDVAGAREL
-828 ATTSLHI
+828 AITALRI
-835 KAKFDDLLGIAVSV
+835 KEKFNDLLGIAVSV

-854 IAAVTGH
+854 ISVVTGS
-861 PAHAALLLGGADRVW
+861 ASHAALLLGGADRVW
-876 RSVGLPLFGSATFAA
+876 QSVGLPLFGSANFAA
-891 SHDRCVALCR
+891 SHDQCVALCR
-901 QALGDEA
+901 QALGPEA
-908 YGEHFARGAAMTVSA
+908 YEEHFTRGAAMTVTS
-923 VVEVAAKDLAQP
+923 VVAAAQS